1 MSLLDANDNA
11 PVFTSSSYVSSV
23 LLKDAEVGKLL
34 LTLEA
39 TDRDT
44 GNNSLLTYRSVLETE
59 VGLRG
64 ERLQAPVWSGWTKT
78 SVSSLS
84 FSLFKLLC
92 WEFSICGLK
101 Q

>member
-11 PVFTSSSYVSSV
+11 PVFTSSSYVSSI

-39 TDRDT
+39 ADRDA
-44 GNNSLLTYRSVLETE
+44 GNNSLVSYRLVLET
-59 VGLRG
+59 VDGLKG
-64 ERLQAPVWSGWTKT
+64 ERPGVPVRSVWTK
-78 SVSSLS
+78 SCVLSLS